1 MIDSSLKFKGQTVI
15 VTGSSS
21 GIGQACAI
29 YFGGLGAN
37 VVVNYHSDEDGAKD
51 TLEKIKEGGGEGIVV
66 QADVSKEE
74 DVISMFEQTIE
85 KFGRL
90 DVMVSNAGL
99 QVDSPFLEMTTK
111 QWQKVIDVNLTG
123 QFICIREAAKQFVK
137 QAPKEN
143 KGMAINTNLAIGK
156 IVMMSSVH
164 DVIPWA
170 GHVNY
175 AASKGGV
182 SMMMKSVSQ
191 ELAPYKIRVNS
202 ISPGAIQTAINKAV
216 WSKQESLNELMN
228 LIPYR
233 RIGTAEDVAKAVAW
247 LASDES
253 DYVNGE
259 TLYIDGGMTLYP
271 EFADNG

>member
-1 MIDSSLKFKGQTVI
+1 MSHSAKSFQGQVVI

-29 YFGGLGAN
+29 HFGSLGAH
-37 VVVNYHSDEDGAKD
+37 VIVNYHSNKEEALD
-51 TLEKIKEGGGEGIVV
+51 TLDQIKKKGGDGIVV
-66 QADVSKEE
+66 QADVSKEK
-74 DVISMFEQTIE
+74 DVMLLFEKTIE

-99 QVDSPFLEMTTK
+99 QVDAKFLDMTLK

-123 QFICIREAAKQFVK
+123 QFICTREAARQFVK
-137 QAPKEN
+137 QAKADSKDTPQKS
-143 KGMAINTNLAIGK
+143 IGK

-164 DVIPWA
+164 DIIPWA

-175 AASKGGV
+175 AASKGGI
-182 SMMMKSVSQ
+182 MMLMRSISQ
-191 ELAPYKIRVNS
+191 ELAPHKIRINS
-202 ISPGAIQTAINKAV
+202 VSPGAIRTTINKSV
-216 WSKQESLNELMN
+216 WSDDAKMEELMQ

-233 RIGTAEDVAKAVAW
+233 RIGTPEDVAKAVAW
-247 LASDES
+247 LASDDS